1 MGLVA
6 GKIIKMASKVFLI
19 SRNDMKERFAEASG
33 LALNVELFKLLCLLK
48 QRFSPRLVMIL
59 YRRNYQLGHRVRFRW
74 VIHIW
79 YLSSNR
85 PWVHFPQGSWH
96 EASSWGHWCWW
107 QQGSPRHLAPETE
120 NRQAKWI
127 QPNGF
132 FFLLKYIFFIK
143 ELVETMSNTKIMTA
157 QLHVDI
163 FYYFF
168 NTDNLYTVR
177 LRSQLLNAT
186 LLFKVVNRKIVQ
198 CQTLG

>member
-1 MGLVA
+1 
-6 GKIIKMASKVFLI
+6 
-19 SRNDMKERFAEASG
+19 MKQAAEATDAGGSRVPQDTLHLRQKTG
-33 LALNVELFKLLCLLK
+33 K
-48 QRFSPRLVMIL
+48 QNEYNLMD
-59 YRRNYQLGHRVRFRW
+59 
-74 VIHIW
+74 
-79 YLSSNR
+79 
-85 PWVHFPQGSWH
+85 
-96 EASSWGHWCWW
+96 
-107 QQGSPRHLAPETE
+107 
-120 NRQAKWI
+120 
-127 QPNGF
+127 F